1 MANRTSQAP
10 RGLSRRQAVAL
21 MGGTLA
27 AAAAGARAQQGE
39 DGGPGRAAALHGA
52 FMILH
57 TPFTDA
63 GAVDWED
70 LAREARF
77 VDEAGAHGVVWPQ
90 GSSGVAT
97 LSRDERMRGM
107 EILAETMAGRRA
119 ALVLGV
125 QGRDIPEM
133 LEYARRAEALAPT
146 AFIAMPPSTGTS
158 MADYA
163 AYFRALAATT
173 ARPVFVQTSGGAKGL
188 PPTTDLIVALAKE
201 FPHFGYVKEESPPVV
216 ERMKALVRQRPP
228 MRRIFGATFAEG
240 WLYEMRLGLDGVI
253 TGNAMYADL
262 MGRMWELHLQGKSE
276 ELRDA
281 YSRFL
286 LMRNLSE
293 RIAGVDLYVMKKR
306 GLFKTMVSRRSN
318 PAAGPLELHRPSFEP
333 QEIEEIEYRFAA
345 LKPLLVE

>member
-1 MANRTSQAP
+1 MDETTLP
-10 RGLSRRQAVAL
+10 GTGTLTRREAVAML
-21 MGGTLA
+21 GGAVLA
-27 AAAAGARAQQGE
+27 AATPARAQSGA
-39 DGGPGRAAALHGA
+39 GRGDAADRMRGA

-57 TPFTDA
+57 TPFTEE
-63 GAVDWED
+63 GAVDWDD
-70 LAREARF
+70 LAREAAF
-77 VDEAGAHGVVWPQ
+77 VDEAGAQGVVWPQ
-90 GSSGVAT
+90 GSSGVANLT
-97 LSRDERMRGM
+97 RDERMRGM
-107 EILAETMAGRRA
+107 EVLAKTMAGRRA

-125 QGRDIPEM
+125 QGRDQGEM

-158 MADYA
+158 MADYG

-173 ARPVFVQTSGGAKGL
+173 ARPVIVQTSGGAKNL
-188 PPTTDLIVALAKE
+188 PPTTDLIVDLARE

-228 MRRIFGATFAEG
+228 MRSIFGATFGNG

-253 TGNAMYADL
+253 TGNAMFADV
-262 MGRMWELHLQGKSE
+262 MARMWDLHLRDKRD
-276 ELRDA
+276 ELRDT

-293 RIAGVDLYVMKKR
+293 QIPGVDLYVMKKR

-318 PAAGPLELHRPSFEP
+318 PADGAVRLNRPSFEA
-333 QEIEEIEYRFAA
+333 QEIAEIEYRLAA
-345 LKPLLVE
+345 LKPILQS